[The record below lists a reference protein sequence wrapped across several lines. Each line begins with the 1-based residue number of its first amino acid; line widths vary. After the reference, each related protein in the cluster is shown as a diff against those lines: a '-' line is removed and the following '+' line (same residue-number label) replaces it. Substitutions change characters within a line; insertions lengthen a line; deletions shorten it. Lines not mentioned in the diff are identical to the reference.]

1 MGCCLLG
8 PPVLQGFA
16 GLTTAEPAVRGAV
29 LDFAYHLALGAQ
41 EEAFRAVAAL
51 NSPAVWR
58 TMAHAAIK
66 NKRLDVAGGQGA
78 GGGRSGCGTGTSSV
92 ALGST
97 LSWGSLLLLQTATPR

>member
-1 MGCCLLG
+1 
-8 PPVLQGFA
+8 
-16 GLTTAEPAVRGAV
+16 LTTAEPAVRSAV

-66 NKRLDVAGGQGA
+66 SKRLDVAGGQRAGA
-78 GGGRSGCGTGTSSV
+78 GGGRSCSDSGTSSL
-92 ALGST
+92 ALDST
-97 LSWGSLLLLQTATPR
+97 PFQQLLLLRGLLCIC